1 MRSAESTVRLSFDP
15 RCCKHRGRTVLLVA
29 GLLGAVAP
37 SARAQVIPG
46 VAMSRAD
53 ARAEGEAYRS
63 SVHNELMAIVNE
75 WSRLAE
81 RKDSAGLAALYSGGA
96 KSSATGVD
104 DASGPASIVQQLW
117 RLHVAGAQTYFT
129 VDDFDTSGDIALV
142 AGVLTLQP
150 TVQGGPSAT
159 TEARAIFVMLRDSRG
174 RWHIRHQSIAVVPA
188 G

>member
-1 MRSAESTVRLSFDP
+1 MLAVESTVRLSFGP
-15 RCCKHRGRTVLLVA
+15 GCCKHRGRRILLVA
-29 GLLGAVAP
+29 GLLGAFAP
-37 SARAQVIPG
+37 RARAQVIPG

-63 SVHNELMAIVNE
+63 SVHNELMAVVSE

-81 RKDSAGLAALYSGGA
+81 RRDSAGLAALYSGVA

-104 DASGPASIVQQLW
+104 DASGAASIVRQLW

-150 TVQGGPSAT
+150 TTQGGPAAT
-159 TEARAIFVMLRDSRG
+159 MEARAIFVMLRDSRG
-174 RWHIRHQSIAVVPA
+174 RWHIRHQSIAVAPA